1 MATGVALGW
10 PQSLLKVDM
19 CLIYNEHQK
28 HDMATGVA
36 LGWPQSLLKVDMCLI
51 YNEQQNMIWLQE
63 RPLVVHSLCS
73 R

>member
-1 MATGVALGW
+1 MATGEALGR

-19 CLIYNEHQK
+19 C
-28 HDMATGVA
+28 V
-36 LGWPQSLLKVDMCLI
+36 I

-63 RPLVVHSLCS
+63 RPLVGHSLCS

>member
-10 PQSLLKVDM
+10 PQSLLK
-19 CLIYNEHQK
+19 I
-28 HDMATGVA
+28 
-36 LGWPQSLLKVDMCLI
+36 DMCLI

-63 RPLVVHSLCS
+63 WLLAGHSLCS